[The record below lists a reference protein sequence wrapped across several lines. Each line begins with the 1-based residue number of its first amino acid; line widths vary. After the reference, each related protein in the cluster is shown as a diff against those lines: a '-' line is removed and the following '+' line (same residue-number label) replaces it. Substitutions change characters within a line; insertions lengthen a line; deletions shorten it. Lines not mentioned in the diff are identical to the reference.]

1 MTPSPPRSGPAGA
14 DRPLCRTGRYVAVEV
29 LCRLQRERCPVKA
42 LLDRQAKTRGLSEL
56 DRGLA
61 MELVFGVLRH
71 RQVLERM
78 VALLSRTPPAKIEPF
93 VMNTLSV
100 GLYQLFFLDRIPP
113 PAAVHA
119 MVEVAKGHPLPTRLQ
134 GFINGI
140 LRQALRQREQ
150 LPLAAAVG
158 ADGQPLLN
166 HPPWLVTRWRQRYG
180 DEETA
185 RICRS
190 NNEEPLLVLCTNTAK
205 TGRDELL
212 ALLRQHGLDA
222 TPGRYA
228 PQAIALPG
236 YRGRVADLPG
246 YGEGFFQVQDEAAQL
261 ATLLLLPLR
270 RGGRYVDACAG
281 VGGKTTLLLQ
291 HASRLDV
298 EVHAVEPDALRRGRL
313 GENVARLGLGE
324 GLSVHGQTLQEFA
337 SSREASCDGIFL
349 DAPCSGTG
357 VIGRQP
363 DIRWNRRRDDLALYQ
378 RQQLELLEA
387 AAPLLAD
394 GGTLVYATCSLEP
407 EEDLEVVATFL
418 EGHRDFCR
426 DDCAPLLPEE
436 ARHLVVDGCFQPR
449 PERTIDGFFAAR
461 LRRCT
466 G

>member
-1 MTPSPPRSGPAGA
+1 MPPSPSHPKPAGGG
-14 DRPLCRTGRYVAVEV
+14 PLRRTSRYVAVEV
-29 LCRLQRERCPVKA
+29 LCHLHRERRPVKP
-42 LLDRQAKTRGLSEL
+42 LLDRQSKARGLSDV

-78 VALLSRTPPAKIEPF
+78 VALLSRTPPARIEPF
-93 VMNTLSV
+93 VMNTLTV
-100 GLYQLFFLDRIPP
+100 GLYQLFFLERIPA

-119 MVEVAKGHPLPTRLQ
+119 MVEVAKEHPIPARLQ

-150 LPLAAAVG
+150 LPPAATVG

-166 HPPWLVTRWRQRYG
+166 HPPWLVKRWRQRYG

-190 NNEEPLLVLCTNTAK
+190 NNEEPLLVLCANSAK
-205 TGRDELL
+205 IGRDELL
-212 ALLRQHGLDA
+212 AVFRQHGLEA

-228 PQAIALPG
+228 PQALALPG
-236 YRGRVADLPG
+236 YRGRVTDLPG

-281 VGGKTTLLLQ
+281 VGGKTVLLLQ
-291 HASRLDV
+291 HALQAGL

-313 GENVARLGLGE
+313 GENIARLGLAE
-324 GLSVHGQTLQEFA
+324 GLTTHGQTLQDFA
-337 SSREASCDGIFL
+337 SGREATCDGIFL

-363 DIRWNRRRDDLALYQ
+363 DIRWNRRSEDLALYQ
-378 RQQLELLEA
+378 SQQLQLLDA
-387 AAPLLAD
+387 AASLLAD
-394 GGTLVYATCSLEP
+394 GGILVYATCSLEP
-407 EEDLEVVATFL
+407 EEDMEVVTAFL
-418 EGHRDFCR
+418 HRHRDFCR
-426 DDCAPLLPEE
+426 DDCTPLLPEE

-461 LRRCT
+461 LRRSPR
-466 G
+466 